1 MSGTVRKLC
10 LLTIQGVYLFCSN
23 EDDELERRRQIEAVR
38 LEEEKKRKEEEYQRE
53 REKWRKKKEECSKRA
68 SKFADLK
75 RRRVEERKK
84 QEEAKKILEKSRKTN
99 PRQSNFQ
106 DERTN
111 LYKNSVSLSS
121 LKNKSIEEV
130 ISTRMLLSL
139 SKHTS
144 HYVLRFLP

>member
-1 MSGTVRKLC
+1 MSGTARKLC

-23 EDDELERRRQIEAVR
+23 EDDELERRRRIEAVR

-84 QEEAKKILEKSRKTN
+84 QEEAKKILETEDMWEELGHYFHASFRYLLPNKIQTKLSAKM
-99 PRQSNFQ
+99 RQPSQ
-106 DERTN
+106 
-111 LYKNSVSLSS
+111 
-121 LKNKSIEEV
+121 I
-130 ISTRMLLSL
+130 
-139 SKHTS
+139 
-144 HYVLRFLP
+144 